1 MICNFT
7 HKVTVVNTQVF
18 QNFTTKLVW
27 SVFSL
32 LAAHDAHSLQPDN
45 PLKQITEL
53 PLALR
58 QWPAA
63 TGACR
68 RDDALFSADNP
79 GLPTP
84 AAKLDLVCGRNAK
97 EASTLLASP
106 DSMLVDLR
114 TSTEYQ
120 NFHARDAINLTIS
133 ELAVKSYLKNKNI
146 ILMGNGK
153 LDGEVYRTC
162 TFLKQVGYT
171 SVFVFQGGVTNWMLS
186 SYATVGNVTRAFDD
200 IRLTPSELFIESREA
215 ENLIYLD
222 PSRDDMFKYFPSA
235 SILTTVSSEKIK
247 ISLEAVKAKELL
259 GLILIGARSLTIE
272 QIRSL
277 QQAALPR
284 RLIVYS
290 GSANDYQSFLN
301 QQKKTWIAQ
310 VNGPKKL
317 GCGL

>member
-1 MICNFT
+1 
-7 HKVTVVNTQVF
+7 
-18 QNFTTKLVW
+18 
-27 SVFSL
+27 
-32 LAAHDAHSLQPDN
+32 
-45 PLKQITEL
+45 
-53 PLALR
+53 
-58 QWPAA
+58 
-63 TGACR
+63 
-68 RDDALFSADNP
+68 
-79 GLPTP
+79 
-84 AAKLDLVCGRNAK
+84 
-97 EASTLLASP
+97 
-106 DSMLVDLR
+106 
-114 TSTEYQ
+114 
-120 NFHARDAINLTIS
+120 
-133 ELAVKSYLKNKNI
+133 LKNKNI